1 MMPPASLQM
10 NEDIGQQLRRIRE
23 SRDISLEQVS
33 SGTRIRLN
41 YLQALESG
49 NLEALPSAVQARGFV
64 RAYASYLGIDPENLL
79 RSLEQG
85 WEADQIS
92 ATAPALTSDEAEGAR
107 DKTSE
112 AIYREV
118 GQTLNRQRELLGLS
132 LEEVEN
138 HTRLRQH
145 YLEALEAGNLTGLPS
160 PVQGRGMLKNYASF
174 LGMDPEPLLL
184 RYAEGLQME
193 LAARQATRPI
203 PSRPVPT
210 PPRPPGTLRRL
221 LSAETFLGVVIAIA
235 LIGFVAWGAIRI
247 FAMRSEQT
255 PSPTAPSIAEVLLAA
270 PSPTPT
276 PSPLPPTPTVP
287 PLPVAATQPPETAVL
302 AVLPGV
308 QEGVQ
313 VYVTVRQRAW
323 VRVTVD
329 GEVVYEGRVVPGSAY
344 QYDGKEMVDILTS
357 NGAGL
362 QIFFNQQD
370 LGPMGLFGEVVERVY
385 TLSGVQTPTP
395 TTTPTPTKTL
405 RPTAPPPITTTPAP

>member
-1 MMPPASLQM
+1 M

-23 SRDISLEQVS
+23 SRDISLEQVA

-49 NLEALPSAVQARGFV
+49 DLEALPSAVQARGFV
-64 RAYASYLGIDPENLL
+64 RAYASYLGIDPESLL

-85 WEADQIS
+85 LAEEQ
-92 ATAPALTSDEAEGAR
+92 TPGMAPASTSDEDEHAR
-107 DKTSE
+107 GETSE

-118 GQTLNRQRELLGLS
+118 GQRLKRQRELLGLS

-145 YLEALEAGNLTGLPS
+145 YLEALEAGNLAGLPS
-160 PVQGRGMLKNYASF
+160 PVQGRGMLNNYAIF
-174 LGMDPEPLLL
+174 LGLDPEPLLL

-193 LAARQATRPI
+193 LAARQATRPT
-203 PSRPVPT
+203 PSRPAPP
-210 PPRPPGTLRRL
+210 PPRPPGTLRRIF
-221 LSAETFLGVVIAIA
+221 SAETFLGVALAIA
-235 LIGFVAWGAIRI
+235 LVVFVAWGAIRI
-247 FAMRSEQT
+247 FAIRSEQT

-270 PSPTPT
+270 PSPTAT

-287 PLPVAATQPPETAVL
+287 PLPAAATQPQETAVI
-302 AVLPGV
+302 AILPEV
-308 QEGVQ
+308 QQGVQ

-344 QYDGKEMVDILTS
+344 QYDGEETVDILTS

-395 TTTPTPTKTL
+395 TITPTPTETL
-405 RPTAPPPITTTPAP
+405 RPTAPPAITATPAP